1 LIHFPVKG
9 GNVYGK
15 KVVNHYRSCCDCLII
30 DSGMHYPID
39 SKSNS
44 GCRGKLSELTN
55 RDDSGR
61 LSELT
66 NAVGHANSSDTHFGA
81 SNVTTNSGDSRR
93 NSSAT
98 DNATRE
104 PSILQRPVRGEY

>member
-1 LIHFPVKG
+1 
-9 GNVYGK
+9 
-15 KVVNHYRSCCDCLII
+15 
-30 DSGMHYPID
+30 MHYPID

-81 SNVTTNSGDSRR
+81 RL
-93 NSSAT
+93 
-98 DNATRE
+98 
-104 PSILQRPVRGEY
+104 PQK